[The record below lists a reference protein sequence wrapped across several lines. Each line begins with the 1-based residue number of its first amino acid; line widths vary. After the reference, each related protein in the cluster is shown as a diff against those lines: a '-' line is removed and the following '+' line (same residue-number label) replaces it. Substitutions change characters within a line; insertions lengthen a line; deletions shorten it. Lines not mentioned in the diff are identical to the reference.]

1 MIVLN
6 YGCCTAAH
14 SGVITMDDCF
24 NGYKVNLY
32 DMFYGP
38 YNIVII
44 PMAISIGIIY
54 SLGM

>member
-38 YNIVII
+38 YNIRII
-44 PMAISIGIIY
+44 PMAI
-54 SLGM
+54 